1 MHAIMHGWMEC
12 KLMGQLAE
20 ELAREWE
27 LKLFGEGFNQSHV
40 DSIVNWLIGVDRESF
55 ENATE
60 SHREIRRQA
69 MEYRYKILK
78 QRYLGLSPQQAYK
91 NLMQRLSGMAILRNK
106 ISTWVSMSRD
116 RQRAVV
122 DVLEE
127 VVQELLNS
135 DRYIQQQISWI
146 SQSTNDSRLRN
157 SLLLATVEEYCLRP
171 IRSQPLLVY
180 RFVNYLRRT
189 QRGGVT
195 QVPEGDSVRL
205 LSDTVTPD
213 EGDAPLSLL
222 DTQALADYQ
231 QQQEWEEQQALR
243 SSVKNDFKQYLAE
256 KVGKEAVIWLEL
268 HLQGKSQEAI
278 AKVLDMPVKQV
289 YRLREKISYHAVN
302 VFGIKVNP
310 TAVQN
315 WLQTSPKEHNF
326 GLTPSQ
332 LDKLLASCS
341 PEELLIIEDMK
352 AGESVEIIAKKLGKK
367 TNQVM
372 AIWTKTYLTA
382 QQLRLEM

>member
-1 MHAIMHGWMEC
+1 MHTLMQGWKERN
-12 KLMGQLAE
+12 LMGKLAE
-20 ELAREWE
+20 ELAQEWE
-27 LKLFGEGFNQSHV
+27 LRLSSEGFTHNHV
-40 DSIVNWLIGVDRESF
+40 ESIVNWLIGVDRELF
-55 ENATE
+55 ETATPE
-60 SHREIRRQA
+60 HREIRRQA
-69 MEYRYKILK
+69 MDYRYRILR

-91 NLMQRLSGMAILRNK
+91 NLMQRLGGLAILRNK
-106 ISTWVSMSRD
+106 IRTWVSMSRD

-127 VVQELLNS
+127 VIQELLNS

-146 SQSTNDSRLRN
+146 SKSTNDSRLRN

-180 RFVNYLRRT
+180 RFVNYLRRS

-195 QVPEGDSVRL
+195 QVPEGDLVKL
-205 LSDTVTPD
+205 VSDTVTPD

-222 DTQALADYQ
+222 DTQAVSQYQ
-231 QQQEWEEQQALR
+231 EQQEWEEQQSLR
-243 SSVKNDFKQYLAE
+243 TSVKSEFANYLEE
-256 KVGKEAVIWLEL
+256 KVGIEAVRWLEL

-278 AKVLDMPVKQV
+278 AIALDMPIKQV

-310 TAVQN
+310 NAVQN
-315 WLQTSPKEHNF
+315 WLQTSPTEHSL

-332 LDKLLASCS
+332 LEKFLATCTS
-341 PEELLIIEDMK
+341 EELSIIEAMK
-352 AGESVEIIAKKLGKK
+352 NSEPIEAIAKKLGKK
-367 TNQVM
+367 TNQVTAM
-372 AIWTKTYLTA
+372 WTKIYLAA
-382 QQLRLEM
+382 QQLRTQ